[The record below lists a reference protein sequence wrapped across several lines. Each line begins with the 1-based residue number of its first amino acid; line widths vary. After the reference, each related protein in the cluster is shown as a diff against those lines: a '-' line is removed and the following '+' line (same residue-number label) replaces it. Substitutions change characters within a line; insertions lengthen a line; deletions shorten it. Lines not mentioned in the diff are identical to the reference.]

1 MKDIEPLQSDLWFAR
16 IAMIANG
23 ELKNTEHGLRHALHL
38 LQFTPREFRPAEYYL
53 IDEEGFEA
61 LLAVGDLDAAARRLV
76 AAPARAVTSKSVGET
91 VEATIACST
100 TARAWQSN
108 PSAVLG
114 SASVNSPRHRPKVSR
129 RAAALGTPEMIRSAA
144 QPDGPALSAEPGDHR
159 MIRQHR
165 LLPAVAC
172 DLDVPVMPGEVV
184 KGANLAGAY
193 VPLLKRRGNEG
204 QGAEPLSGR

>member
-76 AAPARAVTSKSVGET
+76 AAPALAVTSKSVGET

-100 TARAWQSN
+100 TAQTITGTGDTFAEALLTAWARCLMNTRSE
-108 PSAVLG
+108 LG
-114 SASVNSPRHRPKVSR
+114 LSR
-129 RAAALGTPEMIRSAA
+129 FQELMTR
-144 QPDGPALSAEPGDHR
+144 
-159 MIRQHR
+159 
-165 LLPAVAC
+165 
-172 DLDVPVMPGEVV
+172 
-184 KGANLAGAY
+184 
-193 VPLLKRRGNEG
+193 
-204 QGAEPLSGR
+204 